1 MMTPGGGARFMITRV
16 GNKQPQCSVEIFP
29 RLHFQPRRR
38 SSMVLVLAVRSCHGI
53 ISHVR
58 DCMCDRRERGLAME
72 HTACNVIGV

>member
-38 SSMVLVLAVRSCHGI
+38 SSMVLVLAVRTCHGI

-58 DCMCDRRERGLAME
+58 DGFACVTEGSGVWPWSTLLAM
-72 HTACNVIGV
+72 